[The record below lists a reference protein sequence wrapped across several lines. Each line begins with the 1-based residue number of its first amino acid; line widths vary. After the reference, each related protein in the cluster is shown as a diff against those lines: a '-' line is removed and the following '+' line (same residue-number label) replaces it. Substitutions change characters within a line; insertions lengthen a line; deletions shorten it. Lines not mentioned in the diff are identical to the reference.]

1 LVEMLLGNY
10 GGVEVDARA
19 AQFGFGVILVLAGP
33 RIVERVM
40 LHAQKG
46 QVVLHAV
53 RRILV
58 DVSDLAKL
66 LRQVAKQVV
75 AERTTPRTLYQ
86 NLSLDVGRSCRPFTH
101 HLKDGTDFLSGS
113 RQNSTACNASL
124 FINNQTLDR
133 ISTIPIMLIV
143 PLDAVE
149 PVKQVVP
156 QVLVTVQQPVGMP
169 EWEKILLSACVG
181 AMFALAG
188 SLVSE
193 LVKPWIQKRHS
204 RRVMVQQL
212 NDELLSNMGHV
223 ELARQMMAED
233 APNVKMAALV
243 LSGLVTHDRFDYFFE
258 EEKTLVYEHDK
269 NLVAFY
275 SIVTKSIQQ
284 ALTLPGEHSVDK
296 IVIAAI
302 TLADKHLKDHELHYS
317 SE

>member
-1 LVEMLLGNY
+1 
-10 GGVEVDARA
+10 
-19 AQFGFGVILVLAGP
+19 
-33 RIVERVM
+33 
-40 LHAQKG
+40 
-46 QVVLHAV
+46 
-53 RRILV
+53 
-58 DVSDLAKL
+58 
-66 LRQVAKQVV
+66 
-75 AERTTPRTLYQ
+75 
-86 NLSLDVGRSCRPFTH
+86 
-101 HLKDGTDFLSGS
+101 
-113 RQNSTACNASL
+113 
-124 FINNQTLDR
+124 
-133 ISTIPIMLIV
+133 MLIV

-169 EWEKILLSACVG
+169 GWEKILLSACVG
-181 AMFALAG
+181 AVFALAG

-258 EEKTLVYEHDK
+258 EEKTLVYEHDQ

-296 IVIAAI
+296 IVNAAI
-302 TLADKHLKDHELHYS
+302 TLADKYLTDHNCIIRLNDGA
-317 SE
+317 